1 MKNFSSSRALF
12 ALFLSICLC
21 LPNTAFAIGKAGKK
35 HFKEG
40 NKYES
45 TEQWDLAAERYALAV
60 VDEPDNAEYKLRLLR
75 SMQMASLMFAAR
87 GDSLAGKNDYAGA
100 YNAYARAANFDPT
113 NESMRLKMVRM
124 LEQQKAQVS
133 GTEAANYN
141 PRTGNLVPTSNEI
154 RTPARPNRS
163 EVMQKIEYKE
173 GTSLKLVLDSMARLL
188 NLNLVFDES
197 VKDTNKFSISLNEI
211 TLAKALDILMLQN
224 KLIFEQADRRTLIV
238 YADNAPNRQRLER
251 LLVKTF
257 YLSNADLNEIRT
269 IVQANLGAQRQVQ
282 VSKQLNALVIR
293 ATPSELAIAQ
303 SLIDSLDKNRSEVVI
318 DVGIYEVSNSTSLEL
333 GNQLAT
339 SGQTTTKTTYDSSG
353 NPVTVVT
360 GTSGSLTDLGG
371 LGRAGISAIAGN
383 LFGIGGG
390 VGTIIGLPPSS
401 LSLLQTKGNSK
412 LLANTQIHALD
423 GEQNQTVVGRSVPVR
438 LGTSYLSGYTA
449 TGTTATTATTGT
461 VDNIQYK
468 DVGLVIDITPTI
480 TNEGYVQV
488 KMKLES
494 SNVEATGTDSTLT
507 PTFTKRS
514 LTTISRVQ
522 DGVTAVVAGVK
533 QDNKGDSRATIPVIG
548 MVPILGRLFTT
559 PKQTSSQSDI
569 IITVTPHI
577 IRSAEIKP
585 EDYLARLSGTQQA
598 GMTQSIEDVVFRAQA
613 EEEQER
619 REIAQRTSSLPSLVA
634 EQSDAGLMVNRETQ
648 QPIAPPPPT
657 IAASSPAIA
666 PSGSSAKVAA
676 KVLQDLNASFLS
688 PSVVPMQ
695 NANFTTNGSTSEQTS
710 VVKPPLQPERTAQ
723 EKTDVP
729 KQAPVAKE
737 TKP

>member
-1 MKNFSSSRALF
+1 MKKYSSTRAIF
-12 ALFLSICLC
+12 ALFLSTCLSM
-21 LPNTAFAIGKAGKK
+21 PSTAYAIGKAGKK

-45 TEQWDLAAERYALAV
+45 AEQWDLAAERYALAV
-60 VDEPDNAEYKLRLLR
+60 VDESDNAEYKLRLLR

-87 GDSLAGKNDYAGA
+87 GDALAVKMDYAGA
-100 YNAYARAANFDPT
+100 YSAYARAANFDPT
-113 NESMRLKMVRM
+113 NESMRVKMVRM

-133 GTEAANYN
+133 GTEATSYN
-141 PRTGNLVPTSNEI
+141 PRTGNLIPTSNEI
-154 RTPARPNRS
+154 RTPTRPNRS

-257 YLSNADLNEIRT
+257 YLSNADLNEMRT

-293 ATPSELAIAQ
+293 ATPSELAVAQ
-303 SLIDSLDKNRSEVVI
+303 SLIDSLDKNRAEVVI

-360 GTSGSLTDLGG
+360 GTSGSLSDLGG

-438 LGTSYLSGYTA
+438 LGTSYLAGYTA
-449 TGTTATTATTGT
+449 NGTTTQANTTGT

-494 SNVEATGTDSTLT
+494 SNVEATGTDSSLT

-569 IITVTPHI
+569 VITVTPHI
-577 IRSAEIKP
+577 IRSAELKP

-598 GMTQSIEDVVFRAQA
+598 GMTQSVEDVVFRAQA

-619 REIAQRTSSLPSLVA
+619 RTIAQQSVLSPGMISGRNEARLTRLTANTEAQPPAAALLPVS
-634 EQSDAGLMVNRETQ
+634 N
-648 QPIAPPPPT
+648 
-657 IAASSPAIA
+657 SPNPAV
-666 PSGSSAKVAA
+666 SSSAATADPVA
-676 KVLQDLNASFLS
+676 KVLQILNASFS
-688 PSVVPMQ
+688 API
-695 NANFTTNGSTSEQTS
+695 A
-710 VVKPPLQPERTAQ
+710 QPERATV
-723 EKTDVP
+723 EKAEASNRTS
-729 KQAPVAKE
+729 VAKE
-737 TKP
+737 GKP

>member
-1 MKNFSSSRALF
+1 MKKSSPSRVLF
-12 ALFLSICLC
+12 AFFLSICLSI
-21 LPNTAFAIGKAGKK
+21 PNIALAIGKDGKK
-35 HFKEG
+35 HFREG
-40 NKYES
+40 IKYES
-45 TEQWDLAAERYALAV
+45 AEQWDLAAERYALAV
-60 VDEPDNAEYKLRLLR
+60 ADEPDNAEYKLRLLR

-87 GDSLAGKNDYAGA
+87 GDVLAAKNDFAGA

-133 GTEAANYN
+133 GGEVSNYN

-154 RTPARPNRS
+154 RTPARQNRS

-197 VKDTNKFSISLNEI
+197 VKDTNKFSISLNEVS
-211 TLAKALDILMLQN
+211 LAKALDILMLQN

-257 YLSNADLNEIRT
+257 YLSNADLNEMRT

-293 ATPSELAIAQ
+293 ATPSELAVAQ
-303 SLIDSLDKNRSEVVI
+303 SLIDSLDKNRAEVVI

-360 GTSGSLTDLGG
+360 GTSGSLSDLGG

-383 LFGIGGG
+383 LFGVGGG

-438 LGTSYLSGYTA
+438 LGTSYLAGYAT
-449 TGTTATTATTGT
+449 TGTTTQSTTTGT

-468 DVGLVIDITPTI
+468 DVGLVIDIIPTI

-494 SNVEATGTDSTLT
+494 SNVEASATDSTLT

-522 DGVTAVVAGVK
+522 DGITAVVAGVK

-569 IITVTPHI
+569 VITVTPHI

-598 GMTQSIEDVVFRAQA
+598 GMTQSVEDVVFRAQA

-619 REIAQRTSSLPSLVA
+619 RSVAQQAAPSPRMILGQNETRLTANTELRQSVAAPLPLSNS
-634 EQSDAGLMVNRETQ
+634 QN
-648 QPIAPPPPT
+648 
-657 IAASSPAIA
+657 PAISS
-666 PSGSSAKVAA
+666 SGATADAA
-676 KVLQDLNASFLS
+676 TKMLQILNASF
-688 PSVVPMQ
+688 
-695 NANFTTNGSTSEQTS
+695 FTPRAQ
-710 VVKPPLQPERTAQ
+710 LERATQ
-723 EKTDVP
+723 EKTQTPNPSPVP
-729 KQAPVAKE
+729 KE
-737 TKP
+737 EKP

>member
-1 MKNFSSSRALF
+1 MKNHSPSRALL
-12 ALFLSICLC
+12 ALLLSVCLG
-21 LPNTAFAIGKAGKK
+21 LPNASFAAGKNGK
-35 HFKEG
+35 KYFKEG
-40 NKYES
+40 SKYES
-45 TEQWDLAAERYALAV
+45 AEQWDLAAERYALAV
-60 VDEPDNAEYKLRLLR
+60 ADEPDNTEYKLRLLR

-87 GDSLAGKNDYAGA
+87 GDVLASKDDYAGA
-100 YNAYARAANFDPT
+100 YNAYARAANYDPT

-124 LEQQKAQVS
+124 LEQQKAQM
-133 GTEAANYN
+133 GGEEAARYN
-141 PRTGNLVPTSNEI
+141 PRTGNLIPTSNEI
-154 RTPARPNRS
+154 RTPPRAPRND
-163 EVMQKIEYKE
+163 VLQKIEYKE
-173 GTSLKLVLDSMARLL
+173 GTSLKLVIENMARLL
-188 NLNLVFDES
+188 NLNVVFDES
-197 VKDTNKFSISLNEI
+197 FKDTNKFSLALTDV
-211 TLAKALDILMLQN
+211 TLAKALDVLFLQS
-224 KLIFEQADRRTLIV
+224 KLIFELADRRTLVV
-238 YADNAPNRQRLER
+238 YADNQPNRQRLER

-257 YLSNADLNEIRT
+257 YLSNADLNETRT

-282 VSKQLNALVIR
+282 VSKQLNALVVR
-293 ATPSELAIAQ
+293 ATPSELAVAQ

-333 GNQLAT
+333 GNQIAT

-353 NPVTVVT
+353 NAVTVTT
-360 GTSGSLTDLGG
+360 GTSGSLSDLGG

-383 LFGIGGG
+383 LFGVGGG

-438 LGTSYLSGYTA
+438 LGSSYLNGYTA
-449 TGTTATTATTGT
+449 TGTTTGTSAATGT
-461 VDNIQYK
+461 VDNIQYR

-494 SNVEATGTDSTLT
+494 SNVEASATDSTLT

-569 IITVTPHI
+569 VITVTPHI

-585 EDYLARLSGTQQA
+585 EDHLARLSGTQQ
-598 GMTQSIEDVVFRAQA
+598 GGLTQSIEEVIFRAQA
-613 EEEQER
+613 EDEQER
-619 REIAQRTSSLPSLVA
+619 RAIAQTMRRPDIPGTALDAALKVLPTSNAASGPV
-634 EQSDAGLMVNRETQ
+634 G
-648 QPIAPPPPT
+648 IAPT
-657 IAASSPAIA
+657 
-666 PSGSSAKVAA
+666 
-676 KVLQDLNASFLS
+676 
-688 PSVVPMQ
+688 Q
-695 NANFTTNGSTSEQTS
+695 NANVTTSD
-710 VVKPPLQPERTAQ
+710 LQPPASKPVPTKPE
-723 EKTDVP
+723 EKAAAASV
-729 KQAPVAKE
+729 QAPSQAQVASAIWL
-737 TKP
+737 TLTNPATARSKP

>member
-1 MKNFSSSRALF
+1 MKKLSSSRAVF
-12 ALFLSICLC
+12 AFFLSICLC
-21 LPNTAFAIGKAGKK
+21 LPNTALAIGKAGKK

-40 NKYES
+40 NRYES
-45 TEQWDLAAERYALAV
+45 AEQWDLAAERYALAV
-60 VDEPDNAEYKLRLLR
+60 ADEPENAEYKLRLLR

-87 GDSLAGKNDYAGA
+87 GDALAGKNDYAGA

-141 PRTGNLVPTSNEI
+141 PRTGNLIPTSNEI
-154 RTPARPNRS
+154 RTPARQNRS
-163 EVMQKIEYKE
+163 EVMQKVEYKE

-197 VKDTNKFSISLNEI
+197 VKDTNKFSISLNDI

-257 YLSNADLNEIRT
+257 YLSNADLNEMRT

-303 SLIDSLDKNRSEVVI
+303 SLIDSLDKNRAEVVI

-339 SGQTTTKTTYDSSG
+339 SGQMTTKTTYDSSG

-360 GTSGSLTDLGG
+360 GTSGSLSDLGG

-438 LGTSYLSGYTA
+438 LGTSYLGGYTT

-494 SNVEATGTDSTLT
+494 SNVEATGTDSSLT

-569 IITVTPHI
+569 VITVTPHI

-598 GMTQSIEDVVFRAQA
+598 GMTQSIEDVVFRALA

-619 REIAQRTSSLPSLVA
+619 REIAQQA
-634 EQSDAGLMVNRETQ
+634 
-648 QPIAPPPPT
+648 APM
-657 IAASSPAIA
+657 
-666 PSGSSAKVAA
+666 
-676 KVLQDLNASFLS
+676 LLNASFFSSGIVPLQNASVTANGTTPEQPAVALS
-688 PSVVPMQ
+688 PPQ
-695 NANFTTNGSTSEQTS
+695 
-710 VVKPPLQPERTAQ
+710 LERTTQ
-723 EKTDVP
+723 EKTEVP
-729 KQAPVAKE
+729 KAPVAKE

>member
-1 MKNFSSSRALF
+1 MKKCSSSRAIF
-12 ALFLSICLC
+12 ALFLSICLSM
-21 LPNTAFAIGKAGKK
+21 PSTAFAIGKAGKK
-35 HFKEG
+35 QFKEG
-40 NKYES
+40 NKHES
-45 TEQWDLAAERYALAV
+45 AERYALAV
-60 VDEPDNAEYKLRLLR
+60 ADEPDNAEYKLRLLR
-75 SMQMASLMFAAR
+75 SMQKASLMFAAR
-87 GDSLAGKNDYAGA
+87 GDVLAAQNDFAGA
-100 YNAYARAANFDPT
+100 YTAYARAANFDPT
-113 NESMRLKMVRM
+113 NESMRVKMVRM
-124 LEQQKAQVS
+124 LEQQKAQSS
-133 GTEAANYN
+133 GGEAATYN
-141 PRTGNLVPTSNEI
+141 PRTGNLIPTSNEI

-163 EVMQKIEYKE
+163 EVLQKIEYKE

-197 VKDTNKFSISLNEI
+197 VKDTSKFSISLNEI
-211 TLAKALDILMLQN
+211 TLAKALDILMMQN
-224 KLIFEQADRRTLIV
+224 KLIFELADRRTLIV

-257 YLSNADLNEIRT
+257 YLSNADLNEMRT

-303 SLIDSLDKNRSEVVI
+303 SLIDSLDKNRAEVVI

-333 GNQLAT
+333 GIQLAT

-438 LGTSYLSGYTA
+438 LGTSYLGAYTTTGTA
-449 TGTTATTATTGT
+449 TQANTTGT

-569 IITVTPHI
+569 VITVTPHI

-619 REIAQRTSSLPSLVA
+619 RQIAQQTTPLPTLAA
-634 EQSDAGLMVNRETQ
+634 EQTEARLTVNSQAQHPLTPPPSVSSSTAVAASDASTN
-648 QPIAPPPPT
+648 
-657 IAASSPAIA
+657 AAT
-666 PSGSSAKVAA
+666 
-676 KVLQDLNASFLS
+676 KVLQVLNASFLS
-688 PSVVPMQ
+688 PSVVPVQ
-695 NANFTTNGSTSEQTS
+695 NANFKTNGSTSEQPA
-710 VVKPPLQPERTAQ
+710 VVKPPAPPERTMQ
-723 EKTDVP
+723 EKTEGP

-737 TKP
+737 AKP